1 MPDLEQAARTEWL
14 TALRPAAANEWPPA
28 IRAIETEAD
37 NAKRLQA
44 LGSILDE
51 IPQEELPD
59 LSTALREGP
68 LRDDL
73 RAVMAQLGAA
83 RLMRLLHWL
92 AEIDP
97 PPALPS
103 SLRWSAATTPSAM
116 HCAQRSLPSPGR
128 HCSAASFRP
137 IASLHSTPRAKPLST
152 EASDVP
158 ARDTHS
164 HRPDCQRDA
173 L

>member
-1 MPDLEQAARTEWL
+1 MPDLEQAAVTEWL

-37 NAKRLQA
+37 NAERLQA

-97 PPALPS
+97 PACPAVI
-103 SLRWSAATTPSAM
+103 SALVGGDDAI
-116 HCAQRSLPSPGR
+116 G
-128 HCSAASFRP
+128 
-137 IASLHSTPRAKPLST
+137 
-152 EASDVP
+152 
-158 ARDTHS
+158 
-164 HRPDCQRDA
+164 DA
-173 L
+173 LRAAIAAVTRRALLRRIFASYRIAALHGACETALEGDA

>member
-1 MPDLEQAARTEWL
+1 MPDLEQAAVTEWL

-37 NAKRLQA
+37 NAERLQA

-51 IPQEELPD
+51 IPQGELPD

-83 RLMRLLHWL
+83 RLMRLLRWL
-92 AEIDP
+92 AEIDSP
-97 PPALPS
+97 ACLAVISALVGGDDATGDALRAAIAAVTRPAL
-103 SLRWSAATTPSAM
+103 LR
-116 HCAQRSLPSPGR
+116 RI
-128 HCSAASFRP
+128 F
-137 IASLHSTPRAKPLST
+137 
-152 EASDVP
+152 ASDRI
-158 ARDTHS
+158 AALHGACETALEG
-164 HRPDCQRDA
+164 DA
-173 L
+173 

>member
-1 MPDLEQAARTEWL
+1 MPDLEQAAITEWL

-92 AEIDP
+92 AEIGLPDR
-97 PPALPS
+97 PAVI
-103 SLRWSAATTPSAM
+103 SALIGADD
-116 HCAQRSLPSPGR
+116 
-128 HCSAASFRP
+128 AAG
-137 IASLHSTPRAKPLST
+137 
-152 EASDVP
+152 
-158 ARDTHS
+158 
-164 HRPDCQRDA
+164 DA
-173 L
+173 LRAAIAAVTRQALLRRIFSADRIAVLRAACETALEGEA

>member
-97 PPALPS
+97 PRLPCRHLCAGRRRRRHRRCTVRS
-103 SLRWSAATTPSAM
+103 DRCRHPPGTAAPNL
-116 HCAQRSLPSPGR
+116 CL
-128 HCSAASFRP
+128 
-137 IASLHSTPRAKPLST
+137 L
-152 EASDVP
+152 
-158 ARDTHS
+158 S
-164 HRPDCQRDA
+164 HRGAAWGVRNRS
-173 L
+173 

>member
-1 MPDLEQAARTEWL
+1 MPDLEQAAITEWL

-116 HCAQRSLPSPGR
+116 HC
-128 HCSAASFRP
+128 
-137 IASLHSTPRAKPLST
+137 
-152 EASDVP
+152 
-158 ARDTHS
+158 
-164 HRPDCQRDA
+164 
-173 L
+173 